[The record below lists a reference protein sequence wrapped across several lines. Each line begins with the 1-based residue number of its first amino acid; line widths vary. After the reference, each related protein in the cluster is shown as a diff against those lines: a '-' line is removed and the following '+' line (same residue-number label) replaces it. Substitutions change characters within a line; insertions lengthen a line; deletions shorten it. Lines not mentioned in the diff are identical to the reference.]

1 MENNMTQVV
10 EENIEQIVSIFQEA
24 VERFDKS
31 QICND
36 SDRELRKY
44 VDKIHTLSDFTIHL
58 QRYGNDTNIEV
69 GNYKIIL
76 RCENIEDTELLRQ
89 YLLEGQV

>member
-1 MENNMTQVV
+1 MTQIV
-10 EENIEQIVSIFQEA
+10 EENIEQIVDVFRDA
-24 VERFDKS
+24 VERFDKT
-31 QICND
+31 QVCNN

-44 VDKIHTLSDFTIHL
+44 VDKIHTLSDFTVHL

-76 RCENIEDTELLRQ
+76 RCEHNEDREMLEQ

>member
-1 MENNMTQVV
+1 MTQIVEDNV
-10 EENIEQIVSIFQEA
+10 EEIVANVQKAI
-24 VERFDKS
+24 ERFDKT
-31 QICND
+31 QVCNN

-44 VDKIHTLSDFTIHL
+44 VDKIHMLSDFKVHL

-69 GNYKIIL
+69 GNYKIMV
-76 RCENIEDTELLRQ
+76 RCENTEDTELLKQ